1 MPPHPFR
8 LSVPLSVALVGL
20 LLAGC
25 AGGDADPAV
34 EDPGPTATAP
44 EGGAGTTDD
53 LAQGPQGED
62 PNARVEDGAYRG
74 EGVVLPVPDGFTLD
88 QAAAAQGMVAAV
100 NADGTQQLTAQAVDT
115 DSLGE
120 QGQSLELEALL
131 ENVRGQIP
139 QEPAVDEA
147 VEISGAERAHRFT
160 FLGLP
165 PQQEG
170 GLESSVT
177 IVLAEDGDGLLAE
190 FVFAATSDAYE
201 EELADLLL
209 AEAGFD
215 PDSEPPAQ
223 PQQRPVPAE
232 PDDGSGDG

>member
-1 MPPHPFR
+1 MPSHPFR
-8 LSVPLSVALVGL
+8 LSVPLSMALAGL
-20 LLAGC
+20 FLAGC
-25 AGGDADPAV
+25 AGGDAGPAV
-34 EDPGPTATAP
+34 EDTEPNASAP
-44 EGGAGTTDD
+44 EGDAGTTDE
-53 LAQGPQGED
+53 LAQGPQSED

-74 EGVVLPVPDGFTLD
+74 EGVVLPVPDGFTID
-88 QAAAAQGMVAAV
+88 QSAAAQGMVAAV

-115 DSLGE
+115 ASLEE

-139 QEPAVDEA
+139 QEPEVDEA

-190 FVFAATSDAYE
+190 FVFAATSDAYD

-215 PDSEPPAQ
+215 PGSEPPAR
-223 PQQRPVPAE
+223 PQVPAA
-232 PDDGSGDG
+232 PGDGSSDG